1 MTSESEI
8 IQALTDLRKN
18 LNHAKYL
25 FGICGFGFEIDDAI
39 SELVSFAEFELDE
52 RGVEYE

>member
-18 LNHAKYL
+18 LNQAKYL
-25 FGICGFGFEIDDAI
+25 FSVCGFGQEVDDAI

-52 RGVEYE
+52 RGIEYE